1 MSWRRLR
8 TDFRFAIIVL
18 FASVAVLAIVPF
30 GVYRVLQG
38 QWAVAAV
45 DAAIV
50 GFLAV
55 SLVHAWRGGDIDRMA
70 PWLVAGYT
78 TGCIAIA
85 VLLGLPGVM
94 WMYPVILA
102 NFMLLHWR
110 GAVFASSLGVLALL
124 LIPGTFE
131 SYTHVVLFTITAG
144 LAGTL
149 ASIFAYR
156 TESQRAQLESL
167 ASLDPLTGAFNRRTL
182 EAELAIAI
190 ADAQR
195 RRTSCGLAM
204 LDLDHFK
211 RVNDRY
217 GHEAGDQ
224 VLVEFTALV
233 DRAIRA
239 GDRLFRFGGEEFVL
253 LMPGVDPPTLRERC
267 EELRERV
274 ADGLDVGGSPVTV
287 SIGAAALSPGETA
300 QSWLARADA
309 AVYEAKRRGRDHV
322 VVDAAQA
329 LHVARPAHEDARPA

>member
-18 FASVAVLAIVPF
+18 FATVAVLAIVPF

-50 GFLAV
+50 GFLAA
-55 SLVHAWRGGDIDRMA
+55 SLVHAWRGGDVDRMA
-70 PWLVAGYT
+70 PWVVAGYSV
-78 TGCIAIA
+78 GCIAIA
-85 VLLGLPGVM
+85 ILLGLPGVM

-110 GAVFASSLGVLALL
+110 GAVFASALGVLALL

-131 SYTHVVLFTITAG
+131 TYTHVILFTITAG

-156 TESQRAQLESL
+156 TESQRMQLESL

-182 EAELAIAI
+182 DAELAIAI
-190 ADAQR
+190 ADAKR
-195 RRTSCGLAM
+195 RRTPCGLAM

-211 RVNDRY
+211 RVNDRF

-233 DRAIRA
+233 DGAIRA

-253 LMPGVDPPTLRERC
+253 LMPGVDAATLAVRC
-267 EELRERV
+267 DALRDRV
-274 ADGLDVGGSPVTV
+274 VASLDVAGEPITV
-287 SIGAAALSPGETA
+287 SIGAAALAPGESA

-309 AVYEAKRRGRDHV
+309 AVYQAKRLGRNRV
-322 VVDAAQA
+322 VVQAAPRA
-329 LHVARPAHEDARPA
+329 IAAPEDAHPA

>member
-18 FASVAVLAIVPF
+18 FASVAVLAVLPF
-30 GVYRVLQG
+30 GIYRVLQG
-38 QWAVAAV
+38 QWPVAAV

-50 GFLAV
+50 GFLVV
-55 SLVHAWRGGDIDRMA
+55 SLVRAWRGGDIDRIA

-78 TGCIAIA
+78 AGCIAIA
-85 VLLGLPGVM
+85 ILLGLPGVL
-94 WMYPVILA
+94 WMYPVILG
-102 NFMLLHWR
+102 NFMLLRWK
-110 GAVFASSLGVLALL
+110 GAAFASALGVLALL

-131 SYTHVVLFTITAG
+131 TYAHALLFTITAG
-144 LAGTL
+144 LAGAL

-182 EAELAIAI
+182 EAELAVAI

-195 RRTSCGLAM
+195 RRAPCGLAM

-211 RVNDRY
+211 CVNDRF
-217 GHEAGDQ
+217 GHDVGDQ

-233 DRAIRA
+233 NRGIRA

-253 LMPGVDPPTLRERC
+253 LMPSVDAATLESRC
-267 EELRERV
+267 EEVRERV
-274 ADGLDVGGSPVTV
+274 AGELDARGLPVTV
-287 SIGAAALSPGETA
+287 SIGAAALRPGETA
-300 QSWLARADA
+300 QAWLARADA
-309 AVYEAKRRGRDHV
+309 AVYEAKRRGRDRV
-322 VVDAAQA
+322 VVDRADD
-329 LHVARPAHEDARPA
+329 RPAEPAAHRDARPA

>member
-30 GVYRVLQG
+30 GIYRVLQG
-38 QWAVAAV
+38 QWSVAAV

-85 VLLGLPGVM
+85 ILLGLPGVM
-94 WMYPVILA
+94 WMYPVILG
-102 NFMLLHWR
+102 NFMLLRWK
-110 GAVFASSLGVLALL
+110 GAVFASALGVLALL
-124 LIPGTFE
+124 LIPGTLE
-131 SYTHVVLFTITAG
+131 TYAHVLLFTITAT

-156 TESQRAQLESL
+156 AETQRVQLESL

-182 EAELAIAI
+182 QAELAIAI

-195 RRTSCGLAM
+195 RRASCGLAM

-211 RVNDRY
+211 RVNDRF

-233 DRAIRA
+233 DRAIRT

-253 LMPGVDPPTLRERC
+253 LMPGVDAATLEARC
-267 EELRERV
+267 EDVRERV
-274 ADGLDVGGSPVTV
+274 AGALDAGGSPVTV
-287 SIGAAALSPGETA
+287 SIGAAALRPGESA
-300 QSWLARADA
+300 QAWLARADA
-309 AVYEAKRRGRDHV
+309 AVYEAKRRGRNRV
-322 VVDAAQA
+322 VVDSAGD
-329 LHVARPAHEDARPA
+329 RPAEHPARGDARPA